1 MVALAAVPVS
11 SFVRT
16 IVGPMVS
23 VIVRELPGS
32 GAEPEHAV
40 GELGGRVT
48 SHIGIIDAFVAEV
61 PHDSLARLKALSGVH
76 SVTINRRVQLLGYLD
91 GWDHE
96 HDLGSMYSIAQE
108 VTGAGEMWNDR
119 WTGKGVDIALIDS
132 GVVPVEGLTEHG
144 KVITGPDL
152 SFESQAEN
160 LRYLDTF
167 GHGTHMAGIMA
178 GKDDRAP
185 QVIQKGVSKHFVGM
199 APDARIVSIKVAD
212 ATGAADVSQVIAAI
226 DWVVSHRRD
235 RGMNI
240 RVLNLSFGTDGTQ
253 DYRIDPLAYAAEVA
267 WRHGIVVVVAAGN
280 AGYGSAKLNNPA
292 YDPYVIA
299 VGAADGRGTYDVK
312 DDVIADFSSTGDG
325 TRNPDL
331 VAPGKSVVSLRA
343 PGAYIDQTSPMGR
356 VGNSRFFK
364 GSGTSQAAAVV
375 SGAAALIIEQRP
387 KSTPD
392 QVKAILKASASRL
405 PMGDP
410 VAQGAG
416 MLNLKLARDL
426 PTPPSSQAWPAST
439 GVGSLELS
447 RGSAHVV
454 HEGAELRGEQDVLGG
469 AWDGNSWSGN
479 SWTGNSW
486 SGGAWNGNSW
496 TGDCWCTRTWTGNSW
511 TGNSWTGNSWSGNSW
526 TGNSWSGN
534 SWTGNSWSS
543 QGWPDIFHGTASSGN
558 AWSGIWGE

>member
-1 MVALAAVPVS
+1 M
-11 SFVRT
+11 T
-16 IVGPMVS
+16 S

-32 GAEPEHAV
+32 GAEPERAV
-40 GELGGRVT
+40 ADLGGRVT
-48 SHIGIIDAFVAEV
+48 SRIRIIDAFVAKV
-61 PHDSLARLKALSGVH
+61 PLDGLSRLRTVPGVH
-76 SVTINRRVQLLGYLD
+76 SVTVNRRVRLLGRLD

-96 HDLGSMYSIAQE
+96 HDLGSMHSIAQE

-132 GVVPVEGLTEHG
+132 GVLPVDGLRTPG
-144 KVITGPDL
+144 KVVTGPDL

-167 GHGTHMAGIMA
+167 GHGTHMAGIIA
-178 GKDDRAP
+178 GRDDRAP
-185 QVIQKGVSKHFVGM
+185 QVIQKGASSHFVGM
-199 APDARIVSIKVAD
+199 APDARILSIKVAD
-212 ATGAADVSQVIAAI
+212 AGGTADVSQVIAAI
-226 DWVVSHRRD
+226 DWVVQHRQD
-235 RGMNI
+235 QGLNI

-253 DYRIDPLAYAAEVA
+253 DYRIDPLTYAVEVA
-267 WRHGIVVVVAAGN
+267 WRKGIVVVVAAGN
-280 AGYGSAKLNNPA
+280 EGYGSAKLNNPA

-312 DDVIADFSSTGDG
+312 DDVVAAFSSAGDG

-331 VAPGKSVVSLRA
+331 LAPGKSVVSLRA
-343 PGAYIDQTSPMGR
+343 PGSHADQMYPEGR
-356 VGNSRFFK
+356 VGASRFFK

-375 SGAAALIIEQRP
+375 SGAAALLIEQRP
-387 KSTPD
+387 NITPD
-392 QVKAILKASASRL
+392 QLKALLKASASRL
-405 PMGDP
+405 PLADP

-426 PTPPSSQAWPAST
+426 PTPPATQVWPTST

-454 HEGAELRGEQDVLGG
+454 HEGVELRGEQDILGG

-479 SWTGNSW
+479 SWSANSW
-486 SGGAWNGNSW
+486 TGGVWNGNSW
-496 TGDCWCTRTWTGNSW
+496 TGDCWCAQT
-511 TGNSWTGNSWSGNSW
+511 WTGNSWSGNSW

-534 SWTGNSWSS
+534 SWSGNSWSGNSWSGNSWSS
-543 QGWPDIFHGTASSGN
+543 QAWSDAFHGTASNAN
-558 AWSGIWGE
+558 AWSSGAWGD